1 VRINSNTLK
10 RMNDRAFEPRLGE
23 FEGRISAFKVDL
35 RALVSQAGDKAYTA
49 FASRFLWQS

>member
-1 VRINSNTLK
+1 
-10 RMNDRAFEPRLGE
+10 MNDRAFEPRLGE